1 MTKHIASLFLRK
13 LHFSTDSVLRKH
25 SNLDLWLARQFLA
38 LLPGYSISYI
48 YILSQFRNSLWSH
61 YKVHQFRAYLREQSS
76 QTSESTGHSLP
87 REPIRW
93 LAYSPLFPIIESYQL
108 SSLLKFCQNSVC
120 VQDPQSCKECENNR
134 IDYGIYM
141 LVEIHRVG
149 FVYMRHSML
158 VLFSWLQNNN
168 LGLVY

>member
-25 SNLDLWLARQFLA
+25 SNLDLWFARQFLA

-108 SSLLKFCQNSVC
+108 PSLLKFCQNSVYKILNH
-120 VQDPQSCKECENNR
+120 VRNVKTTEL
-134 IDYGIYM
+134 IIYM

>member
-61 YKVHQFRAYLREQSS
+61 YKVNNPPRPVNRLDI
-76 QTSESTGHSLP
+76 HSLGNQSDDWPIAPCFQLLSHINYP
-87 REPIRW
+87 RCSSSVKI
-93 LAYSPLFPIIESYQL
+93 L
-108 SSLLKFCQNSVC
+108 SVYKILNHVRNVKTTEL
-120 VQDPQSCKECENNR
+120 
-134 IDYGIYM
+134 IIYM

>member
-48 YILSQFRNSLWSH
+48 YILSQFRNSVWSH

-134 IDYGIYM
+134 IDYIY
-141 LVEIHRVG
+141 VG
-149 FVYMRHSML
+149 RDS
-158 VLFSWLQNNN
+158 
-168 LGLVY
+168 

>member
-76 QTSESTGHSLP
+76 QTSDRLDIHSLGNQSDDWPIAPCFQLLSHINYP
-87 REPIRW
+87 RCSSSVKI
-93 LAYSPLFPIIESYQL
+93 L
-108 SSLLKFCQNSVC
+108 SVYKILNHVRNVKTTEL
-120 VQDPQSCKECENNR
+120 
-134 IDYGIYM
+134 IIYM

>member
-93 LAYSPLFPIIESYQL
+93 LAYIAPCFQL
-108 SSLLKFCQNSVC
+108 LSHINYPRCSSSVKILS
-120 VQDPQSCKECENNR
+120 VYKILNHVRNVKTTEL
-134 IDYGIYM
+134 IIYM

>member
-1 MTKHIASLFLRK
+1 MRHIASLFLRK

-48 YILSQFRNSLWSH
+48 YILSQFRNSLWTAIR
-61 YKVHQFRAYLREQSS
+61 YIN
-76 QTSESTGHSLP
+76 SEFISLNNPPRPVNRLDIHSLGNQSDDW
-87 REPIRW
+87 PI
-93 LAYSPLFPIIESYQL
+93 ASLFPIIESYQL

-134 IDYGIYM
+134 IDYIY
-141 LVEIHRVG
+141 VG
-149 FVYMRHSML
+149 RDS
-158 VLFSWLQNNN
+158 
-168 LGLVY
+168 